1 LAQAYAE
8 WHIAAYWLNLLEVV
22 DATAPAWRRTLG
34 KDDLAWSA
42 AFTSTKGP
50 VR

>member
-8 WHIAAYWLNLLEVV
+8 WHIAAYRLNIVESV
-22 DATAPAWRRTLG
+22 DATAPACRRTLG

>member
-8 WHIAAYWLNLLEVV
+8 WHIAAYRLTIAERV

-34 KDDLAWSA
+34 EDDLAWSA